1 MTAAT
6 SAISRKR
13 QVACNAILDA
23 ASQIIAEKGI
33 DTFTISEIAK
43 RAQINR
49 ALIYHYFQNRDNL
62 VAEAINYMIE
72 RNQKFY
78 DEIGTDAMESSAR
91 MFIAHPEIARF
102 IFQLLLTGRP
112 LLGLNDRVTDTAAA
126 LEQLLKKRHAE
137 PPYNPAFPVIALI
150 LTQLSWA
157 FSREEFARLL
167 NISVEEA
174 DDHFIGYLRWA
185 TELTINAMTAAPDVK
200 LAQPAS

>member
-102 IFQLLLTGRP
+102 IFQLLLNGRP
-112 LLGLNDRVTDTAAA
+112 LLGLNDRITDTAAA
-126 LEQLLKKRHAE
+126 LEQLLKERRAE

>member
-102 IFQLLLTGRP
+102 IFQLLLNGRP
-112 LLGLNDRVTDTAAA
+112 LLGLNDRITGTVAAF
-126 LEQLLKKRHAE
+126 EQLLRERNEEPRHDL
-137 PPYNPAFPVIALI
+137 AFSVIVLVLA
-150 LTQLSWA
+150 QLSWA
-157 FSREEFARLL
+157 FSREEFAQLL
-167 NISVEEA
+167 NLNVDEA
-174 DDHFIGYLRWA
+174 DERFIAYLRWVSELNINTMGLRSD
-185 TELTINAMTAAPDVK
+185 TE